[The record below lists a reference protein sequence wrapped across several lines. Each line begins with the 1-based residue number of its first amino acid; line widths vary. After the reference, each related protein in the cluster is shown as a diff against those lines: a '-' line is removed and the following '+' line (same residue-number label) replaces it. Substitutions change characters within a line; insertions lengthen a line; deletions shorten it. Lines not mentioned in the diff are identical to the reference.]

1 MVKLNKKMLIIII
14 GSIITIFAFI
24 GYYIYSNNSDGND
37 DLYSENFNNTENN
50 IKETKTKEE
59 KLIIVHVA
67 GAVTNPGIVNL
78 NENSRIS
85 DAIEKA
91 GGLTGEADIS
101 KINLAYLLEDGMKIY
116 IPTHNEIEEE
126 KNMENNIG
134 DAKEYVI
141 KNNESV
147 NNNSN
152 KNINQKINLNTATQ
166 NELETLPGI
175 GTATAL
181 KIINYRKENGK
192 FQSVEDLKNVKGIGN
207 NKFESIKEL
216 ISVK

>member
-1 MVKLNKKMLIIII
+1 MIKINKKILIIII
-14 GSIITIFAFI
+14 IIVIVAI
-24 GYYIYSNNSDGND
+24 AGYYSYSNNFDGSDT
-37 DLYSENFNNTENN
+37 LYSENFNNNENN
-50 IKETKTKEE
+50 IKEIKTKEE

-67 GAVTNPGIVNL
+67 GAVVNSGIVSL

-91 GGLTGEADIS
+91 GGLTEEADIS

-126 KNMENNIG
+126 KNMENNIN
-134 DAKEYVI
+134 DIKEYVI
-141 KNNESV
+141 QNNE
-147 NNNSN
+147 NLENNSK
-152 KNINQKINLNTATQ
+152 KNSNLKINLNTATQ
-166 NELETLPGI
+166 SELETLPGI
-175 GTATAL
+175 GSATAL

-216 ISVK
+216 VSVK